1 MAAAANRWCR
11 VERMSGAEVLV
22 VMGVSGV
29 GKTTVGER
37 LAARLGWTFLDA
49 DDLHPPANVA
59 KMRGGHPLNDADR
72 GPWLDAVGRWIDAR
86 AAERRPA
93 VVACSAL
100 KRAYRDR
107 LRAGRPMVRIVYL
120 EAAQAAIAQR
130 LAGRKGHYW
139 PASLLPSQFADL
151 EPPAA
156 EEDAIVVDA
165 DQGLDA
171 VVAEIATKLA

>member
-1 MAAAANRWCR
+1 
-11 VERMSGAEVLV
+11 MSGAEVLV

-37 LAARLGWTFLDA
+37 LAAHLGWALLDA

-59 KMRGGHPLNDADR
+59 KMRGGHPLTDADR
-72 GPWLDAVGRWIDAR
+72 WPWLDAVGAWIDCR
-86 AAERRPA
+86 LAEGRSA

-107 LRAGRPMVRIVYL
+107 LRAGRPTVRIVYL
-120 EAAQAAIAQR
+120 EAAQAAIEQR
-130 LAGRKGHYW
+130 LAGRTGHYW
-139 PASLLPSQFADL
+139 PASLLPTQFAAL

-156 EEDAIVVDA
+156 DEDAIVVDA
-165 DQGLDA
+165 GKGLDA
-171 VVAEIATKLA
+171 IVAEIAAKAA

>member
-107 LRAGRPMVRIVYL
+107 LGR
-120 EAAQAAIAQR
+120 AAQWCGSFTWR
-130 LAGRKGHYW
+130 RRGPRSRNDW
-139 PASLLPSQFADL
+139 PAAR
-151 EPPAA
+151 
-156 EEDAIVVDA
+156 
-165 DQGLDA
+165 
-171 VVAEIATKLA
+171 AT